1 MTLRLL
7 DITADGYRR
16 HPLHEQVRTWSE
28 TNCYVDVW
36 IELLHS
42 LGLDPLAAAAFAL
55 SSDFEGDQWTFFK
68 YPPEDLRAVYG
79 IEVAEMNVWLPIE
92 QHVVDQLGMG
102 RLLTV
107 EVDAWFLPDTTD
119 SYRTEHVKTTI
130 VPQAIDVE
138 ARALGYFHNAG
149 YYELCG
155 DDFDGVFRLGDE
167 AAAAAASGASMPPY
181 VELVKLDRMHRDD
194 EDVLVER
201 AVSLV
206 REHLSRRPTTNPV
219 ARFRERLKA
228 DLEWLAARDLETFHL
243 WAFGTCRQCG
253 ASAELAASFL
263 EWLGVQRDDG
273 AYTAPAAD
281 FASIAEAAKSLQFML
296 ARAVRGR
303 SVEVAPVLDEM
314 ERRWDSAM
322 RALFRLDGT

>member
-7 DITADGYRR
+7 DITAAGYRR

-107 EVDAWFLPDTTD
+107 EVDAWYLPDTTD

-130 VPQAIDVE
+130 VPQAIDLE
-138 ARALGYFHNAG
+138 TRELGYFHNAG
-149 YYELCG
+149 YYELAG
-155 DDFDGVFRLGDE
+155 DDFDGVFRLGEE
-167 AAAAAASGASMPPY
+167 AASLAASGVSMPPY
-181 VELVKLDRMHRDD
+181 VELVQLDRMQRDD
-194 EDVLVER
+194 ADVLVTR
-201 AVSLV
+201 AVALA
-206 REHLSRRPTTNPV
+206 REHLGRRPTTNPV

-228 DLEWLAARDLETFHL
+228 DLEWLAGHDLETFHL
-243 WAFGTCRQCG
+243 WAFGTCRQWG

-263 EWLGVQRDDG
+263 EWLGVQRGDD
-273 AYTAPAAD
+273 ALAAPAAD
-281 FASIAEAAKSLQFML
+281 FAAIAESAKSLQFML

-303 SVEVAPVLDEM
+303 SVDTAPVLDQL
-314 ERRWDSAM
+314 ERRWDAAM
-322 RALFRLDGT
+322 AGLSVLDGT